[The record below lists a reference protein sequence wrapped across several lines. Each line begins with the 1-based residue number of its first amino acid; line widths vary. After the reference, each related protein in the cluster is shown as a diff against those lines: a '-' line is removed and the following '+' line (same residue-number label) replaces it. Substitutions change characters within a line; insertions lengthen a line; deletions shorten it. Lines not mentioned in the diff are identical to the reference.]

1 MILYRYWKA
10 KLSLGHSWDLKGL
23 NCLIEIL
30 EQQLKKKKE
39 LQNDT
44 QTKNEKL
51 KNAHVLHGQWNLI
64 ALALNES
71 ASRKMMLWDTHSI
84 SS

>member
-1 MILYRYWKA
+1 MA
-10 KLSLGHSWDLKGL
+10 
-23 NCLIEIL
+23 E
-30 EQQLKKKKE
+30 KKRE

-44 QTKNEKL
+44 QTKNEKS

-71 ASRKMMLWDTHSI
+71 ASRKVVLCDTHSI

>member
-1 MILYRYWKA
+1 MELKGV
-10 KLSLGHSWDLKGL
+10 KLSDWDPWTMA
-23 NCLIEIL
+23 E
-30 EQQLKKKKE
+30 KKKRE

-71 ASRKMMLWDTHSI
+71 ASRKMVLWDTHSI

>member
-1 MILYRYWKA
+1 MA
-10 KLSLGHSWDLKGL
+10 
-23 NCLIEIL
+23 E
-30 EQQLKKKKE
+30 KKRE

-44 QTKNEKL
+44 QTKNEKP

-71 ASRKMMLWDTHSI
+71 ASRKVVLWDAHSI

>member
-1 MILYRYWKA
+1 MILYWYWKA
-10 KLSLGHSWDLKGL
+10 KLGLGHSWDLKVKFSDWDPL
-23 NCLIEIL
+23 TMAE
-30 EQQLKKKKE
+30 KKRE

-71 ASRKMMLWDTHSI
+71 ASRKMVLWDTHSI